1 VKILNPLFLV
11 LLLLIQTHSVSAVES
26 ETIALLEKVVVLGN
40 QKTPIQ
46 LTPTLTMEKLS
57 TKDGQL
63 TYHYKSTISDA
74 KDFNLAR
81 FVKDRTEELTKQ
93 ICTKASQQIFR
104 DRNVT
109 LNYNYIDKNDVFLA
123 LISIKAGECK

>member
-1 VKILNPLFLV
+1 MKILNPLFLM
-11 LLLLIQTHSVSAVES
+11 LFLLIQTNSASAVNS
-26 ETIALLEKVVVLGN
+26 ETISLLEKVVLLGN

-63 TYHYKSTISDA
+63 TYHYKSTYSDT

-93 ICTKASQQIFR
+93 ICTNASQQIFR
-104 DRNVT
+104 ERKVI
-109 LNYNYIDKNDVFLA
+109 LNYEYLDKNDVL
-123 LISIKAGECK
+123 LTIISIKAGECK